1 MPEKTHKD
9 RTAQWR
15 NGGMPQRFGRIKE
28 NEVMRYIV
36 RKNREATVKYR
47 KYQLTPEQMEKIFS
61 PLGMKIISEIKQRGY
76 DFHYIKEFIADP
88 SIDSK
93 GKITSTPALG
103 ALGATLFDA
112 KLIVFSKNAVARYKR
127 RYRYYSKIRSDPA
140 RYQVWKQKHPDST
153 IILTLLTW
161 PEMLIHELAHVI
173 VVEKKLSD
181 YRKYSVLS
189 EERAKQFVKIPP
201 DISLVNYL
209 DVKMDNLMHGRDFRR
224 VYRSLCRKYGVQEAP
239 IRVVEGMSEV
249 K

>member
-1 MPEKTHKD
+1 
-9 RTAQWR
+9 
-15 NGGMPQRFGRIKE
+15 MPQRFGRIKE

-47 KYQLTPEQMEKIFS
+47 KYQLTPQQMEKIFS
-61 PLGMKIISEIKQRGY
+61 PLGVEIILEIKKYGY
-76 DFHYIKEFIADP
+76 DFHYIKEFLAVP
-88 SIDSK
+88 LIDSK
-93 GKITSTPALG
+93 GKITSTAVPET
-103 ALGATLFDA
+103 LGATLFDV
-112 KLIVFSKNAVARYKR
+112 KLVVFSKNAVERYKR
-127 RYRYYSKIRSDPA
+127 MHRYYSKIRLDPA
-140 RYQVWKQKHPDST
+140 RYQMWKEKHPDST

-173 VVEKKLSD
+173 VGEKKLSD

-189 EERAKQFVKIPP
+189 EERVKQFVKIPP

-224 VYRSLCRKYGVQEAP
+224 VYRSLCRRYGVQETP
-239 IRVVEGMSEV
+239 IRVMEGMSEV